1 MGDPRK
7 KAPLCH
13 RRLKRCL
20 IRLAILSTCL
30 DPSFGFILFKSDEWI
45 VKSSCLSPKSMRSS
59 RLTLVL
65 AGLITPALA
74 GVQEVW
80 WNVTYVQNAN
90 PDGLYERRVIGVNNT
105 WPYDKIVAHIC
116 VFGLPFIFLAH
127 LQSRLTRT
135 IH

>member
-1 MGDPRK
+1 
-7 KAPLCH
+7 
-13 RRLKRCL
+13 
-20 IRLAILSTCL
+20 
-30 DPSFGFILFKSDEWI
+30 
-45 VKSSCLSPKSMRSS
+45 MRSS

-105 WPYDKIVAHIC
+105 WPYDKIVVYIC
-116 VFGLPFIFLAH
+116 VFGLPFLSLAH